1 MNYNETLN
9 YLYNSLPMYQRVG
22 QVAYKPN
29 LDNTLALD
37 SYFGHPHKSFITIH
51 IAGTNGKGSVSHMLA
66 AILQKNGYTTGLY
79 TSPHLFDFRE
89 RIRVDGEMISE
100 NDVVRFFELHS
111 MAFETVQPSFF
122 EMTVALAFDH
132 FRQQKVD
139 VAVIETGLGGRLDS
153 TNIIT
158 PVLSVITNISLDH
171 TQFLGDTLEAIAA
184 EKAGIIKPGVPV
196 VIGETHAATEPVF
209 RSFAHKQQAPI
220 YFADQ
225 QFNIS
230 DTEIHSRYQKLTVW
244 SAVATENYA
253 IDLQGVYQQ
262 KNLLTVLAALK
273 QLRRAGLNFQNL
285 LTKQALQNVKTLTG
299 LRGRWDVISEQPL
312 TVCETGH
319 NQGGIKEMLHQLNHL
334 QFEHL
339 HMVLGMVND
348 KEPAG
353 ILNLLPVNANYYFTK
368 ASIPRAMAPDL
379 LKEEA
384 AKFGLSG
391 KVYHT
396 VAEAVKAAQH
406 AAARNDLILVTGS
419 IFLVADALQY
429 FNNYQASTESP
440 SK

>member
-1 MNYNETLN
+1 MNYNETLS

-22 QVAYKPN
+22 QLAYKPN
-29 LDNTLALD
+29 LDNTHALD
-37 SYFGHPHKSFITIH
+37 SYLGHPHKSFITIH

-66 AILQKNGYTTGLY
+66 AILQKNGYKTGLY

-100 NDVVRFFELHS
+100 NDVVRFFELHR
-111 MAFETVQPSFF
+111 MAFDTVQPSFF

-139 VAVIETGLGGRLDS
+139 VAVIETGMGGRFDS

-196 VIGETHAATEPVF
+196 VIGETHGATETVF

-230 DTEIHSRYQKLTVW
+230 DTEIHSRYQKLTVS
-244 SAVATENYA
+244 SAVETENYG

-262 KNLLTVLAALK
+262 KNLLAVLAALK
-273 QLRRAGLNFQNL
+273 QLRRGGFKFQNL

-319 NQGGIKEMLHQLNHL
+319 NQGGIKEMLHQLNYV
-334 QFEHL
+334 QFERL

-348 KEPAG
+348 KEPEG
-353 ILNLLPVNANYYFTK
+353 ILNLLPANAYYYFTK
-368 ASIPRAMAPDL
+368 ASIPRAMAPDI
-379 LKEEA
+379 LKMEA
-384 AKFGLSG
+384 AKFGLAG
-391 KVYHT
+391 KVYHS
-396 VAEAVKAAQH
+396 VAEAVKAAQQT
-406 AAARNDLILVTGS
+406 AKKSDLILVTGS